1 MDVPTLILLGAV
13 GGVLRGV
20 VDLYIQFANWR
31 SARGAHHRD
40 QLSEHVRPR
49 LTQYFDPAV
58 DLAAAGVH
66 SVMGAG
72 MAVLFGTTGQISGP
86 YAAIVVGASA
96 PVLLTQLARI
106 QSVSEAL
113 GGGQAGAGP
122 AGPSAGVGAGPA
134 EPAVTM
140 GAGPVDP
147 AVTMGAGPVDPT
159 VTMGAGPVDPA
170 QRAVP
175 SMVQSA
181 LPEQG
186 AAVLDDP
193 QAATASG
200 AAASGGAASGGA
212 ASGGAA
218 SGGAASG
225 GAALQ
230 PDAEAGQSQRTTS
243 QLRSAAFR
251 QDAETAQPHPNGQPA
266 DPGHGHDGRGTPP
279 LRRERAAGEEGRP

>member
-1 MDVPTLILLGAV
+1 MDVPTLFLLGAV

-20 VDLYIQFANWR
+20 VDLYVQFANWR
-31 SARGAHHRD
+31 SARGTHQRE

-106 QSVSEAL
+106 QSVSAAL
-113 GGGQAGAGP
+113 GGGPAGAGP
-122 AGPSAGVGAGPA
+122 ADPSAGVGASPA
-134 EPAVTM
+134 EPAV
-140 GAGPVDP
+140 A
-147 AVTMGAGPVDPT
+147 
-159 VTMGAGPVDPA
+159 MGAGPVDPA
-170 QRAVP
+170 QQPVP
-175 SMVQSA
+175 PVVQPV

-186 AAVLDDP
+186 TAVLDGP
-193 QAATASG
+193 QVANISAS
-200 AAASGGAASGGA
+200 
-212 ASGGAA
+212 
-218 SGGAASG
+218 
-225 GAALQ
+225 AALP
-230 PDAEAGQSQRTTS
+230 PDTEGGPSQRGSS

-251 QDAETAQPHPNGQPA
+251 QDTDATQSQPNGRPTN
-266 DPGHGHDGRGTPP
+266 PGHGHGGRGTPP
-279 LRRERAAGEEGRP
+279 LRSERAAGEEGRP

>member
-20 VDLYIQFANWR
+20 VDLYIQFVNWR
-31 SARGAHHRD
+31 SARGAHQRE

-113 GGGQAGAGP
+113 GGGQAGADP
-122 AGPSAGVGAGPA
+122 AAPSAGVGAGPA
-134 EPAVTM
+134 EPAATI
-140 GAGPVDP
+140 GAGP
-147 AVTMGAGPVDPT
+147 GDPT

-175 SMVQSA
+175 SMVQPV

-200 AAASGGAASGGA
+200 AAA
-212 ASGGAA
+212 
-218 SGGAASG
+218 
-225 GAALQ
+225 LQ
-230 PDAEAGQSQRTTS
+230 PDAEAGQSQRTSS

-251 QDAETAQPHPNGQPA
+251 QDTETTRSHSNGQPA
-266 DPGHGHDGRGTPP
+266 DPEHGHAGRGTPP

>member
-20 VDLYIQFANWR
+20 VDLYIQFVNWR
-31 SARGAHHRD
+31 SARGAHQRE

-113 GGGQAGAGP
+113 GGGQAGRTRLPHRPVWAPDRPSPRRPSGP
-122 AGPSAGVGAGPA
+122 A
-134 EPAVTM
+134 
-140 GAGPVDP
+140 
-147 AVTMGAGPVDPT
+147 
-159 VTMGAGPVDPA
+159 
-170 QRAVP
+170 RAIP
-175 SMVQSA
+175 
-181 LPEQG
+181 
-186 AAVLDDP
+186 
-193 QAATASG
+193 
-200 AAASGGAASGGA
+200 
-212 ASGGAA
+212 
-218 SGGAASG
+218 
-225 GAALQ
+225 
-230 PDAEAGQSQRTTS
+230 R
-243 QLRSAAFR
+243 
-251 QDAETAQPHPNGQPA
+251 
-266 DPGHGHDGRGTPP
+266 
-279 LRRERAAGEEGRP
+279 

>member
-31 SARGAHHRD
+31 SARGAHQRE

-122 AGPSAGVGAGPA
+122 ADPSAGVGAGPA

-147 AVTMGAGPVDPT
+147 A
-159 VTMGAGPVDPA
+159 

-175 SMVQSA
+175 SMVQPA

-200 AAASGGAASGGA
+200 VTALGATASGA
-212 ASGGAA
+212 
-218 SGGAASG
+218 
-225 GAALQ
+225 AALQ
-230 PDAEAGQSQRTTS
+230 PDAEAGQSQRTSS

-251 QDAETAQPHPNGQPA
+251 QDTETTQPHPNGQPA